1 MFGQERKID
10 LSDYFDANLL
20 DGKEGRV
27 SADQSK
33 IRFGDL
39 FVDISPDSMMTN
51 DALETGEFEGS
62 TSEVLTDSNFNLYFP
77 SSKAVQAHMIRTTSE
92 DKLYWLL
99 AVSTPIPKKLIKNKK
114 EKNFVAVLAFGTES

>member
-20 DGKEGRV
+20 DGKEGKV

-39 FVDISPDSMMTN
+39 FVDISPESMMTN
-51 DALETGEFEGS
+51 ETLETGEFDEGV
-62 TSEVLTDSNFNLYFP
+62 SEVLSDSKFNLYFP

>member
-1 MFGQERKID
+1 MFGQEREID

-20 DGKEGRV
+20 DGKEGKV

-39 FVDISPDSMMTN
+39 FVDISPELMVTN
-51 DALETGEFEGS
+51 DTLQTGEFEEGA
-62 TSEVLTDSNFNLYFP
+62 SEVLTESSFNLHFP
-77 SSKAVQAHMIRTTSE
+77 ASKSVQAHMLRIPSE

-114 EKNFVAVLAFGTES
+114 EKNFVAVLSVGTES

>member
-20 DGKEGRV
+20 DGKEGKV

-39 FVDISPDSMMTN
+39 FVDISPESMMTN
-51 DALETGEFEGS
+51 ETLETGEFDEGV
-62 TSEVLTDSNFNLYFP
+62 SEVLSDSKFSLYFP
-77 SSKAVQAHMIRTTSE
+77 ASKSVQAHMIRTTSE

-99 AVSTPIPKKLIKNKK
+99 VVSTPIPKKLIKNKK